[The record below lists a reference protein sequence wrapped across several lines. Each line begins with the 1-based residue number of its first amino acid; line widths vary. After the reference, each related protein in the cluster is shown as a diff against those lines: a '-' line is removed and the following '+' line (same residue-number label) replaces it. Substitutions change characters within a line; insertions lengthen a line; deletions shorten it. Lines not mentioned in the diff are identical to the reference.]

1 MINQTGHGKHVAS
14 WQGFA
19 SPSGTSSHG
28 APEHSLAHGPARL
41 FAGFLRIFQKEEKLA
56 VSRSK
61 VSTSTMESTI
71 ISYKDSYQTTGFHG
85 FYKKIGHVSFACV

>member
-1 MINQTGHGKHVAS
+1 MINQTCHGRHGAS

-41 FAGFLRIFQKEEKLA
+41 SRGFSDVFPKG
-56 VSRSK
+56 SK
-61 VSTSTMESTI
+61 VSTSIMESI
-71 ISYKDSYQTTGFHG
+71 FIRIPMKQPGFS
-85 FYKKIGHVSFACV
+85 KKIGNVFVWACV